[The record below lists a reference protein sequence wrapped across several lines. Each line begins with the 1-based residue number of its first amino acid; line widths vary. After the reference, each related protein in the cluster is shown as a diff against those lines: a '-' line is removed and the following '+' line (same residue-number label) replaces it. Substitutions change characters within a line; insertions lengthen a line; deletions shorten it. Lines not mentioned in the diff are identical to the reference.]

1 MNSRVSIIVA
11 GYLLTVAAGA
21 TFAQH
26 VESADAVASSDVPS
40 QISIFSYRGG
50 LESDSF
56 FRSTPHG
63 ALAEGTVRVKYED
76 GHAEISAKVDKLPAP
91 GSLGPYAVYVLWAL
105 TPDGRAVKQGII
117 AGFRGGKGKMT
128 TQYDASQFALIVTAE
143 PHFAVTSPST
153 MIVLYNVADDV
164 KGQEPKVT
172 TLTGL
177 ADYSSLP
184 RLPFDRPSSPELVQ
198 ARYAV
203 AIARQADAEQFAGAA
218 YSTAKGKLAEAEMAL
233 EGKRH
238 AERRFAPILARKA
251 VVAAED
257 ARQAAIVA
265 SAASQGGTAA
275 GSESATAAAVGDVD
289 GSGER

>member
-26 VESADAVASSDVPS
+26 VESADAIASSDVPS
-40 QISIFSYRGG
+40 QISMFSYRGG
-50 LESDSF
+50 LKSDSF
-56 FRSTPHG
+56 FRSTPTG
-63 ALAEGTVRVKYED
+63 ALAEGTARVKYED
-76 GHAEISAKVDKLPAP
+76 GHAEVSANADNLPAP
-91 GSLGPYAVYVLWAL
+91 GSLGPHAVYALWAL
-105 TPDGRAVKQGII
+105 TPDGRAVKQGVI
-117 AGFRGGKGKMT
+117 AGFRGGKGKT
-128 TQYDASQFALIVTAE
+128 ATQYDGSSQFALIVTAE

-153 MIVLYNVADDV
+153 M
-164 KGQEPKVT
+164 
-172 TLTGL
+172 
-177 ADYSSLP
+177 
-184 RLPFDRPSSPELVQ
+184 ELVQ

-203 AIARQADAEQFAGAA
+203 AIARQADAEQFAGVA
-218 YSTAKGKLAEAEMAL
+218 YSTAKGKLGEAEMAL

-238 AERRFAPILARKA
+238 AERRLAPILAREA

-265 SAASQGGTAA
+265 SVASHGETA
-275 GSESATAAAVGDVD
+275 GSESAMAAAVGDVD

>member
-63 ALAEGTVRVKYED
+63 ALAEGTARVKYED

-153 MIVLYNVADDV
+153 M
-164 KGQEPKVT
+164 
-172 TLTGL
+172 
-177 ADYSSLP
+177 
-184 RLPFDRPSSPELVQ
+184 ELVQ

-203 AIARQADAEQFAGAA
+203 AIARQADAEQFAGVA
-218 YSTAKGKLAEAEMAL
+218 YSTAKGKLGEAEMAL

-238 AERRFAPILARKA
+238 AERRLAPILAREA

-265 SAASQGGTAA
+265 SVASHGETA
-275 GSESATAAAVGDVD
+275 GSESAMAAAVGDVD